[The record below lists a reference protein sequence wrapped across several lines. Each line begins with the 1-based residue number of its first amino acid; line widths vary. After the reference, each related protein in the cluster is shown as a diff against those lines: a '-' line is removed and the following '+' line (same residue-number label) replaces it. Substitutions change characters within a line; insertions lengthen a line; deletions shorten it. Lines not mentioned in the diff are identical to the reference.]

1 MNIKIP
7 IYHISSVFIMH
18 KFHNATNVGK
28 KVLETKS
35 SDDLKQ
41 AWKIKLWGSPE
52 PLALNAGLPSEHRSN
67 TGK

>member
-1 MNIKIP
+1 
-7 IYHISSVFIMH
+7 MH